1 MNDSMKL
8 NDPFKSDNPII
19 MSTQALLESARTMIA
34 GSCDSKNDINAITA
48 KLLLKNFY
56 NTSTDLLTVTAASS
70 TTTTTESMITK
81 EVNDTHLNL
90 TKILY
95 EPDKL
100 DSDAKEREQAS
111 LNGTNN
117 SVDDDDRLVIDIS
130 DDEKREK
137 RKRKSSK
144 GKMDDLKFSSKLH
157 LIK

>member
-19 MSTQALLESARTMIA
+19 MSTQALLESARTVIA
-34 GSCDSKNDINAITA
+34 GSCDSKNDISAIAA

-70 TTTTTESMITK
+70 TTSTESMITK

-95 EPDKL
+95 EPDEL
-100 DSDAKEREQAS
+100 DSDAKKDPAI
-111 LNGTNN
+111 LNGSNN
-117 SVDDDDRLVIDIS
+117 SMMDDEDRLVIDIS

-137 RKRKSSK
+137 RKRKATK
-144 GKMDDLKFSSKLH
+144 GKMEDINSKFSSK
-157 LIK
+157 